1 MKKKLKQRREMGG
14 TRGEAAILNNQVRP
28 FGENDVLAKTDHVNI
43 WHARCRGKDKYKGH
57 IMPDKFKGN
66 WGSQQEQKKQ
76 GVSRRQHGQKQG
88 ARLPWAVVRKA
99 ANELREMGIIG
110 GFQTTSQQ
118 RSVNMHW
125 IWIGLFW
132 LQN

>member
-1 MKKKLKQRREMGG
+1 MPDVEGKTNTKVTSCLTSSKETEGG
-14 TRGEAAILNNQVRP
+14 TEEGTEEARS
-28 FGENDVLAKTDHVNI
+28 E
-43 WHARCRGKDKYKGH
+43 
-57 IMPDKFKGN
+57 
-66 WGSQQEQKKQ
+66 QEQKKQ

-118 RSVNMHW
+118 RSVL
-125 IWIGLFW
+125 ICIGFE
-132 LQN
+132 

>member
-66 WGSQQEQKKQ
+66 
-76 GVSRRQHGQKQG
+76 
-88 ARLPWAVVRKA
+88 
-99 ANELREMGIIG
+99 
-110 GFQTTSQQ
+110 
-118 RSVNMHW
+118 
-125 IWIGLFW
+125 
-132 LQN
+132 